1 MSNLGLHFKVKLL
14 VNVKLLENGTDR
26 AILRWRT
33 NSKSYTFS
41 RKYEWV
47 TLVNRGVCRISARS
61 GDVPLASRGLGCGGG
76 DWAPPRKVIF
86 CLQNDK
92 FWCILLQ
99 FLTGRKH
106 RRLGTRI
113 LQFNREITN
122 SAKIIQKFT
131 VRPGAVA
138 PLPHP
143 WTRHCWWIGP
153 KCRYLPCDRSIRAA
167 CAVVLCLSR
176 SCIVSER
183 LKVNYGY
190 SCFEM
195 QTGNSTKAFEWYH
208 FQWVWMTHNPDFK
221 VTPLFDAERLINGT
235 RYRHSCNG
243 ILIGTYTCPTQCCHL
258 E

>member
-131 VRPGAVA
+131 VRPGGGRTIA
-138 PLPHP
+138 PPL
-143 WTRHCWWIGP
+143 
-153 KCRYLPCDRSIRAA
+153 
-167 CAVVLCLSR
+167 
-176 SCIVSER
+176 
-183 LKVNYGY
+183 N
-190 SCFEM
+190 
-195 QTGNSTKAFEWYH
+195 
-208 FQWVWMTHNPDFK
+208 
-221 VTPLFDAERLINGT
+221 TPLLVNRSKMSIFALRQTHKGGLCSGAVSVTFVYCVRTAKGKLRL
-235 RYRHSCNG
+235 
-243 ILIGTYTCPTQCCHL
+243 
-258 E
+258 